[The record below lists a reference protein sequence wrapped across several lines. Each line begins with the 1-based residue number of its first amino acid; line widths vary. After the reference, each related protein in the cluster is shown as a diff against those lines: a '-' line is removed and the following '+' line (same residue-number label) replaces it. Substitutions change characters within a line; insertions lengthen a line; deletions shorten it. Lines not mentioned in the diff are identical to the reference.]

1 MSPLAELYSTST
13 MEHHH
18 FDQCI
23 MIISTKVRHFSVL
36 CCCMAC
42 AQVIIHVYFSIKQLC
57 SSSAFFWLDIRQ
69 YIITSSSCVK
79 LCVAKWVCLVCVKE
93 REGGGVIGIMVA
105 WQDFCT
111 PLPAPLFAKFSKV
124 MTVVTALTET
134 KIKDERVP
142 PMLMLIYSNLQGS
155 DILCNVAQAE
165 YEQVIQMLENAILS
179 TDLALYFRLALFT
192 SFFQSP
198 SIETW
203 CPPPTPTPR
212 QTV

>member
-1 MSPLAELYSTST
+1 
-13 MEHHH
+13 
-18 FDQCI
+18 
-23 MIISTKVRHFSVL
+23 
-36 CCCMAC
+36 
-42 AQVIIHVYFSIKQLC
+42 
-57 SSSAFFWLDIRQ
+57 
-69 YIITSSSCVK
+69 
-79 LCVAKWVCLVCVKE
+79 
-93 REGGGVIGIMVA
+93 MVA

-134 KIKDERVP
+134 KIEDERVP

-198 SIETW
+198 SIETYNV
-203 CPPPTPTPR
+203 PPNPYTKTNCLGYCSSFQR
-212 QTV
+212 AEGCCNNLAL